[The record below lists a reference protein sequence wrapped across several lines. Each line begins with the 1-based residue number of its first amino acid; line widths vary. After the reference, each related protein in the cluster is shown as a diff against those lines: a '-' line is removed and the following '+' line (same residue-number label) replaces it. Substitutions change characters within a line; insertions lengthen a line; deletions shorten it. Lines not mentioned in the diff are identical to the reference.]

1 VITTYASR
9 PLNLNDTLSKNG
21 CMTNTFRDGSVY
33 KSNPKFWMTR
43 PLTQMMI
50 NWACEDVVNLFLL
63 QSRQVVAAMNETLCK
78 SASEEALT
86 IHDKVHALVEVPNV
100 GRFIGRNGS
109 NIKSLTRFLK
119 PHSAEFQRV
128 NFVVYANDEK
138 ALEIVKACVCK
149 AGANYTNNYNNYD
162 Y

>member
-1 VITTYASR
+1 
-9 PLNLNDTLSKNG
+9 
-21 CMTNTFRDGSVY
+21 
-33 KSNPKFWMTR
+33 
-43 PLTQMMI
+43 
-50 NWACEDVVNLFLL
+50 
-63 QSRQVVAAMNETLCK
+63 MNETLCK
-78 SASEEALT
+78 SVSEEALT

-109 NIKSLTRFLK
+109 NIKSLTRLSK
-119 PHSAEFQRV
+119 PHGAEFQRV
-128 NFVVYANDEK
+128 TPNFGKRENFVVYANDEK